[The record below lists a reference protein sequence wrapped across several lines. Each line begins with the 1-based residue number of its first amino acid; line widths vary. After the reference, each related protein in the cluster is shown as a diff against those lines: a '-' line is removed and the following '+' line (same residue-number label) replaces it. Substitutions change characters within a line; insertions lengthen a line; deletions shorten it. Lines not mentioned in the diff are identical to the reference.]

1 MKVPLA
7 RTKCGQKLSV
17 LWQVDVGFD
26 EEMEAEQQVVKGGFL
41 IRWKS
46 IQYEGTLTFMTFT
59 TVWEIGTSPEVR
71 ALLFP

>member
-26 EEMEAEQQVVKGGFL
+26 EETEAEQQVVKGGSL

-46 IQYEGTLTFMTFT
+46 IRGYSNIHDFHNSLGN
-59 TVWEIGTSPEVR
+59 R
-71 ALLFP
+71 HLL

>member
-26 EEMEAEQQVVKGGFL
+26 EEAEAEQQVVKGGPL

-46 IQYEGTLTFMTFT
+46 I
-59 TVWEIGTSPEVR
+59 
-71 ALLFP
+71 

>member
-7 RTKCGQKLSV
+7 WTRCGQKLSI

-26 EEMEAEQQVVKGGFL
+26 EEAEAEQQVVKGGSL

-46 IQYEGTLTFMTFT
+46 I
-59 TVWEIGTSPEVR
+59 
-71 ALLFP
+71 